1 MHHEVMAVADG
12 GTPVCE
18 NTVDVGWVDF
28 LVCKVEDLRD
38 VELDVELRGGALKD
52 EAPTTEKLES
62 RTGKAA
68 SQRVWPAMMG
78 EQIRAAQARVRD
90 SANYA

>member
-1 MHHEVMAVADG
+1 MAVAEG
-12 GTPVCE
+12 GAPVCE
-18 NTVDVGWVDF
+18 GTVDVGWV
-28 LVCKVEDLRD
+28 DLRD
-38 VELDVELRGGALKD
+38 VELDVELRGGVVVPLKD

>member
-1 MHHEVMAVADG
+1 MAVADG

-78 EQIRAAQARVRD
+78 EQIRAAKARVRD

>member
-1 MHHEVMAVADG
+1 MAVAEG
-12 GTPVCE
+12 GAPVCE
-18 NTVDVGWVDF
+18 GTVDVGWVDF